1 MAILSIQSLSIIVL
15 TNVFRN
21 DWTLISGWMSL
32 LRVVLMKRV
41 AKDVSEIFHLL
52 LSVLKVG
59 KWVWVKESVGGCVH
73 EDVTCCVE
81 EIVSSL

>member
-1 MAILSIQSLSIIVL
+1 ME
-15 TNVFRN
+15 
-21 DWTLISGWMSL
+21 
-32 LRVVLMKRV
+32 RV

-52 LSVLKVG
+52 LGVSKEVG
-59 KWVWVKESVGGCVH
+59 NRAWVKGSVGGCVH